1 VPVKTPILL
10 FIAAGVV
17 AVAVLAPAA
26 AGSPEADLASVSSDY
41 ARHEKV
47 TPCRFTQPQLKSAR
61 GQISQDVETYA
72 KGLRPAIEREIKRW
86 KDGGCKGKRAGAANL
101 RIVVVT
107 AKGGPQNESVTIKNA
122 GKKAVDLRGYALR
135 DAADHTLE
143 FRRTKLAAGRKLRVL
158 TGCRS
163 GHSSAVRRGTT
174 YYVCR
179 KNEVWDDAGDTVELL
194 GPGGG
199 LLATKTY

>member
-1 VPVKTPILL
+1 VPVKSTIQLV
-10 FIAAGVV
+10 IAAVLV
-17 AVAVLAPAA
+17 AAAVLAPGAV
-26 AGSPEADLASVSSDY
+26 GSPEADLASVSNDY
-41 ARHEKV
+41 ARDDKV
-47 TPCRFTQPQLKSAR
+47 TPCRFTQAQLESAR
-61 GQISQDVETYA
+61 SQITEDVETYA
-72 KGLRPAIEREIKRW
+72 KGLRPAITREIKRW
-86 KDGGCKGKRAGAANL
+86 KDGGCKGKRAGAGKL
-101 RIVVVT
+101 RIVVIK
-107 AKGGPQNESVTIKNA
+107 AKGGPDAESVTIKNA

-163 GHSSAVRRGTT
+163 GHKSPLRRGTT

-199 LLATKTY
+199 LLAQKTY